1 MKRVDLNDP
10 EQRQRAVE
18 TLRLAADA
26 LERGQGLDLAIH
38 VEPHRVEAF
47 VARFVAVR
55 DTEARRV
62 HLRVTFVAEPTAPAL
77 TE

>member
-1 MKRVDLNDP
+1 MHHVDLHDDA
-10 EQRQRAVE
+10 QRTRAIE

-26 LERGQGLDLAIH
+26 LERGQGLDFALH

-47 VARFVAVR
+47 VARFVAIR
-55 DTEARRV
+55 ETDARRV

-77 TE
+77 P